1 MKQRVEEVMAVFL
14 LPIEDNLSTY
24 ASCLFDNVLLGIVMR
39 NYYAAEVIP
48 LNSLMVICSW
58 LYDVRYI
65 KSLLYIKYILSI
77 FHIHM
82 WAATIRTCPLRR
94 HTICRKDEVTL

>member
-14 LPIEDNLSTY
+14 LPIEDNLSAY

-48 LNSLMVICSW
+48 LNSLMVIYSW
-58 LYDVRYI
+58 LYDARIYLVLFTSICEQQQFVLALFKGTQYVVRT
-65 KSLLYIKYILSI
+65 K
-77 FHIHM
+77 
-82 WAATIRTCPLRR
+82 
-94 HTICRKDEVTL
+94 